1 MQNLKSIA
9 QKMAELWVL
18 LYVLFCTFV
27 LFLFGNG
34 CQQSRS
40 TYMQNFGLLARKL
53 TKTEISLSLLSSS
66 LSLSSTLSS
75 SYSSSSSSS
84 RIMGKYQKKI
94 LAKTPA
100 LYQVPKLRNLKSGK
114 ILNKQT
120 DRPTDRQIFL
130 ICVITLK

>member
-1 MQNLKSIA
+1 MGGEYQTEVLAKTPGLYQVPKLRNLKSGKI
-9 QKMAELWVL
+9 LD
-18 LYVLFCTFV
+18 
-27 LFLFGNG
+27 
-34 CQQSRS
+34 
-40 TYMQNFGLLARKL
+40 
-53 TKTEISLSLLSSS
+53 ILLSSS
-66 LSLSSTLSS
+66 LSLSST
-75 SYSSSSSSS
+75 SSSSSSSSSSASSS

-130 ICVITLK
+130 ICVITPC